1 MWYALTGESFCQYL
15 SASRGQIE
23 WKVTIVRSHNFKREK
38 YVYRITVPEQPS
50 SSTDTFEDILSSGRS
65 QLAEAREEYQ
75 SLEGMDSVPTQLVG
89 AIGDLDREL
98 DELDQNLEVAEQDIQ
113 LAEETTKRTAI
124 LAEVLTVIK
133 TRQQIII
140 EGAVDRAEVFYKEI
154 EKLAGKYDIP
164 DEVQT
169 SLEELDHR
177 RSMVKKLVAGSR
189 YKQILENDQVTPD
202 SFEED
207 LHQLTSDLSPITT
220 AIDRTET
227 YLNICEN
234 LLNDIHD
241 RLGKLHEEN
250 GDRMAFSTELQEIK
264 QQQQS
269 AESNLGD
276 SADQAVD
283 TAEEVL
289 QNCLS
294 LHDQIVAAHADQ
306 HLTNNL
312 AELCQGNALEIAP
325 DIDTCIAEG
334 DPEKLL
340 SGIADSIASQVD
352 LSTGGRLQQ
361 LLEEHDGSVVRT
373 SQSTD
378 FDVPTIMEHI
388 TQLYD
393 QGKVGEIQVEFNE

>member
-1 MWYALTGESFCQYL
+1 ME
-15 SASRGQIE
+15 R
-23 WKVTIVRSHNFKREK
+23 
-38 YVYRITVPEQPS
+38 YVFRITVPEQSS

-65 QLAEAREEYQ
+65 QLVEAREEYQ
-75 SLEGMDSVPTQLVG
+75 ALEGLDSVPSQLVG

-98 DELDQNLEVAEQDIQ
+98 DELDQNLEVTEQEIQ

-140 EGAVDRAEVFYKEI
+140 EGAVDRIEVFYNEI
-154 EKLAGKYDIP
+154 QELAGKYHIP
-164 DEVQT
+164 DDVGT

-177 RSMVKKLVAGSR
+177 RSMLKKLVDGSR
-189 YKQILENDQVTPD
+189 YKQILENAQVAPD
-202 SFEED
+202 SFEQD
-207 LHQLTSDLSPITT
+207 LHRLNSDLSPTT
-220 AIDRTET
+220 TPIDRTEA
-227 YLNICEN
+227 YLNICEV
-234 LLNDIHD
+234 LLDDIHD

-250 GDRMAFSTELQEIK
+250 GDRTAFSTDLREIK

-269 AESNLGD
+269 AESNRGD
-276 SADQAVD
+276 AADQAVV

-289 QNCLS
+289 QDCLT

-306 HLTNNL
+306 HLTNKL
-312 AELCQGNALEIAP
+312 AEVCEDNTLEITT
-325 DIDTCIAEG
+325 DIDTCITEG
-334 DPEKLL
+334 DPERLL
-340 SGIADSIASQVD
+340 SGIADSVASQVD

-361 LLEEHDGSVVRT
+361 LLQEHDGSVIRT

-393 QGKVGEIQVEFNE
+393 QGEVREIQVEFNE